1 MCWNVKLLPLEDFA
15 YLPFVKGTS
24 DENERV
30 SELERVIEVV
40 SENELSPVVN
50 VVNRGRSDEMNQI
63 NQTRQT
69 Q

>member
-1 MCWNVKLLPLEDFA
+1 M

-30 SELERVIEVV
+30 SELERVMEVV
-40 SENELSPVVN
+40 SANELSPVMN
-50 VVNRGRSDEMNQI
+50 FVNRGRSNELNQI
-63 NQTRQT
+63 NQTSQT